1 MRISLQLKIF
11 LYMLIIIVITIV
23 SISFFTH
30 NSIIRQFD
38 SYCRMENTACPAVVE
53 PVKGKG
59 FRYRNNWNT
68 NQTVFVESVQSKII
82 WVGLGVSALAFL
94 ISYLLSKKIATPI
107 QNLTR
112 ITSDIAQGNQPV
124 EITRHSQDEI
134 GDLEDSLKIM
144 YEQIQKI
151 ESIRKDLITN
161 LSHEMSTPLTSIHGY
176 LEAMEEG
183 MLKTKQDKDT
193 ALSVMKEQTNRL
205 IRMVRDLR
213 DLSKF
218 ESNSITMNKKW
229 IELKPWIDK
238 LQFEFK
244 PIAEQ
249 KKSVIRFSV
258 LPEKLKIYTDP
269 ILLHTI
275 IMNLL
280 DNALKYSD
288 PLSEITLNIREE
300 KAGAI
305 QIEVLN
311 PGEPLF
317 EEEIQHVF
325 ERFYRGKKARQQS
338 ILGNGIGLSI
348 VKDIIS
354 KLSGEIHYFYTS
366 DNKHLF
372 QVRIPTSPVG

>member
-23 SISFFTH
+23 SISVLTH

-38 SYCRMENTACPAVVE
+38 SYCRMENEACSALVE
-53 PVKGKG
+53 PPKGKG
-59 FRYRNNWNT
+59 FRYRSNWNS
-68 NQTVFVESVQSKII
+68 NQVVFVESVQTKII

-94 ISYLLSKKIATPI
+94 ISFLLSKKIATPI
-107 QNLTR
+107 QHLTR
-112 ITSDIAQGNQPV
+112 ITSDIAKGNQPV

-229 IELKPWIDK
+229 IELKPWMDK
-238 LQFEFK
+238 FQFEFK
-244 PIAEQ
+244 PIADQ
-249 KKSVIRFSV
+249 KHITIHISI
-258 LPEKLKIYTDP
+258 LPEKLKIFTDP

-288 PLSEITLNIREE
+288 PLSEITVNISEE
-300 KAGAI
+300 KSGTVSI
-305 QIEVLN
+305 QVLN

-317 EEEIQHVF
+317 EEETQHLF
-325 ERFYRGKKARQQS
+325 ERFYRGKKARQHS
-338 ILGNGIGLSI
+338 VTGNGIGLSI
-348 VKDIIS
+348 VKDIVL
-354 KLSGEIHYFYTS
+354 KLSGEIHYFYTT

-372 QVRIPTSPVG
+372 QVRIPHSPD

>member
-1 MRISLQLKIF
+1 MRINLQLKIF
-11 LYMLIIIVITIV
+11 LYMLIIIVVTIV
-23 SISFFTH
+23 SISVFTH

-38 SYCRMENTACPAVVE
+38 SYCRLEAEPCAIVVE
-53 PVKGKG
+53 PIKKK
-59 FRYRNNWNT
+59 RIRHRINWSP
-68 NQTVFVESVQSKII
+68 NQTFFVESVQSKII

-107 QNLTR
+107 QKLTR
-112 ITSDIAQGNQPV
+112 ITSDIAHGQEPV
-124 EITRHSQDEI
+124 EIVVHSQDEI
-134 GDLEDSLKIM
+134 GDLEASLKVM

-176 LEAMEEG
+176 LEAMQEG
-183 MLKTKQDKDT
+183 MLKTKQDKNS
-193 ALSVMKEQTNRL
+193 ALTIMKDQTHRL

-218 ESNSITMNKKW
+218 ESNTITMNKKW
-229 IELKPWIDK
+229 IEIRNWIEK
-238 LQFEFK
+238 FQFEFK
-244 PIAEQ
+244 PMTDQ
-249 KKSVIRFSV
+249 KQCKIQFSIH
-258 LPEKLKIYTDP
+258 PDHLKVYTDP

-288 PLSEITLNIREE
+288 PLSEIAVNIREE
-300 KAGAI
+300 KSGI
-305 QIEVLN
+305 VQIEVLN

-317 EEEIQHVF
+317 EEETQHLF

-338 ILGNGIGLSI
+338 IMGNGIGLSI
-348 VKDIIS
+348 VKDIVS
-354 KLSGEIHYFYTS
+354 KLSGNIEYYYSNGYHRF
-366 DNKHLF
+366 L
-372 QVRIPTSPVG
+372 VRLPAVP